1 MSCSPKRLAGS
12 VCQLPSSLWCGW
24 GCSVTAVRGDQSPV
38 RGDWAWQGRKA
49 SADGC
54 GVLVSGLPPAALPAH
69 DQHLLSLRSASIQTY
84 SQRPLIRHHREPG
97 GADLLRARRLPT
109 LRVLL
114 VQGRDPDANGAQKQ
128 PCLQQFLLHPEPQDR
143 GAGMDGESG
152 GQGYRTPEGCS
163 RTRNRVSMAFG
174 SGQER

>member
-1 MSCSPKRLAGS
+1 MSQLSEGTRSHLGGTGHGKGGRLELMAA
-12 VCQLPSSLWCGW
+12 VSS
-24 GCSVTAVRGDQSPV
+24 
-38 RGDWAWQGRKA
+38 
-49 SADGC
+49 SAAY
-54 GVLVSGLPPAALPAH
+54 LPPVALPAH

-84 SQRPLIRHHREPG
+84 RQHPLIRHHREPG

-128 PCLQQFLLHPEPQDR
+128 PCLQQFLLYPEPQDR
-143 GAGMDGESG
+143 GAGMDGECG
-152 GQGYRTPEGCS
+152 GQGCRTPEGGG

-174 SGQER
+174 SGQERSVLGFGSRRLIVFCPPGL